1 MLGDCNLTAIR
12 LLLDYCWTAL
22 FYLLSHACSLLAC
35 DASAR
40 AREREREMR
49 FNVGAWEWVRAERS
63 WKRLPH
69 KSLISSNLAFST
81 SARRLLLNRSHVTR
95 ERH

>member
-1 MLGDCNLTAIR
+1 
-12 LLLDYCWTAL
+12 
-22 FYLLSHACSLLAC
+22 
-35 DASAR
+35 
-40 AREREREMR
+40 MR